1 VGKLLLLFIIVPL
14 VDAWLLF
21 QIAGILGFA
30 GTLAL
35 VLVTGVVGAWL
46 FRLEGT
52 RTWAKWQ
59 ASLAEGRVP
68 EEGVLG
74 GVMLLLGGALLV
86 TPGVITDAVGLVLL
100 LPPTRRLIAAALRP
114 RLSQFVKDKAISAI
128 ETGSVR
134 VVSSV
139 QFGGF
144 HSDLGDEP
152 VSTEV
157 IARRIPLESGHDQQQ
172 RPDEQRPD
180 EQRPDEQRPDE
191 QRRPEVIDA
200 DFEIK
205 PD

>member
-1 VGKLLLLFIIVPL
+1 MGKLLLLFILVPL
-14 VDAWLLF
+14 LDAWLLF
-21 QIAGILGFA
+21 KLGGILGFMS
-30 GTLAL
+30 TLAL
-35 VLVTGVVGAWL
+35 VLITGVVGAWL

-52 RTWAKWQ
+52 RTWGVWQ
-59 ASLAEGRVP
+59 KSLAAGQVP

-114 RLSQFVKDKAISAI
+114 RLSQYVKEKATSAI

-134 VVSSV
+134 VVT
-139 QFGGF
+139 FGFQGGRPPR
-144 HSDLGDEP
+144 DVGD
-152 VSTEV
+152 TEIV
-157 IARRIPLESGHDQQQ
+157 GRRIRLEDGH
-172 RPDEQRPD
+172 R
-180 EQRPDEQRPDE
+180 
-191 QRRPEVIDA
+191 RRPEVIDA